1 VTPVL
6 FEVTIFKTKAGLAWS
21 EVFKR
26 GFSMR
31 FISMIDMGL
40 PQKNRPM
47 AHRRYHEHLVLGD
60 FRDFTGRWFLAPLPD
75 SYFKLR
81 KH

>member
-1 VTPVL
+1 VTSVL

-40 PQKNRPM
+40 PQKKPTYGPPAVSR
-47 AHRRYHEHLVLGD
+47 
-60 FRDFTGRWFLAPLPD
+60 APGIG
-75 SYFKLR
+75 
-81 KH
+81 